1 MFSSDLMASEAKLG
15 YDLGYRLY
23 KVKARPFEDPF
34 EQAAAVQ
41 SATGLDMKVWV
52 DASGTLGTVDQAL
65 AFGEGIAKF
74 PQYAGIESP
83 CQGAKVEDYQ
93 ALKGRFPPSQV
104 ESFEGDVEMV
114 VFIV

>member
-1 MFSSDLMASEAKLG
+1 MASEAKLG
-15 YDLGYRLY
+15 YDLGFRLY

-34 EQAAAVQ
+34 EQAAAIQ

-74 PQYAGIESP
+74 PQFVGIESP
-83 CQGAKVEDYQ
+83 CEGA
-93 ALKGRFPPSQV
+93 
-104 ESFEGDVEMV
+104 
-114 VFIV
+114 